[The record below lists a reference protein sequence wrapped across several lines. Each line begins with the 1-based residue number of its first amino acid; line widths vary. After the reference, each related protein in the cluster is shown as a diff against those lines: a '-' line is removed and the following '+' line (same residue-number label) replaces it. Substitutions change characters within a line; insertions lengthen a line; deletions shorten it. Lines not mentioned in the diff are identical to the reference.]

1 MFCPSCG
8 TENQDQVKF
17 CRRCGVNLSVW
28 LEMIQRGATRTV
40 EPVGELSAK
49 EHAVRVLTRKIE
61 QTDPKAQTMWGEAI
75 LPSLVKELRRMTITP
90 EERREKYIRSGMVV
104 TGLGMGLT
112 IFLYLAAEAL
122 ASSTLLP
129 EEIVPL
135 IRVAWAKGL
144 IPLFIGL
151 MMILYGLVSGW
162 VGQRP
167 QRTAT
172 VAELEPEKSGDE
184 LFLNRHS
191 TFGSVTEQTTQHLEI
206 AEPDVV
212 KPPVGSRRTAEP

>member
-17 CRRCGVNLSVW
+17 CRRCGVNLSAW
-28 LEMIQRGATRTV
+28 QEMIQRGATHPV
-40 EPVGELSAK
+40 APVGELNARDQ
-49 EHAVRVLTRKIE
+49 AVRTLMRKIE
-61 QTDPKAQTMWGEAI
+61 QTDPKAQTIWGEAI
-75 LPSLVKELRRMTITP
+75 LPKLVKELRRMTVTP
-90 EERREKYIRSGMVV
+90 EERREKYIRIGMVI
-104 TGLGMGLT
+104 TGVGIGFT
-112 IFLYLAAEAL
+112 IFLYLVAEAL

-151 MMILYGLVSGW
+151 MMILYGLVYGW
-162 VGQRP
+162 FGRRQQP
-167 QRTAT
+167 AAT
-172 VAELEPEKSGDE
+172 VVELEPEKSGNE

-212 KPPVGSRRTAEP
+212 KPPAGGRQTAEP